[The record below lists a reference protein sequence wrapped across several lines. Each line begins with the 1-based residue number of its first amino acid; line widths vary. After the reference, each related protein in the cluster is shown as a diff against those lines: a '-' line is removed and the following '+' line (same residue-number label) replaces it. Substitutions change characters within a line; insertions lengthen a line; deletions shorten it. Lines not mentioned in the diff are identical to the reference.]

1 MSTHLI
7 HIDGIQAQGRHGA
20 NRGEKLE
27 YQPFVVDLEVVVDV
41 ADDAL
46 EETADYGALADAARG
61 VVEGTS
67 FDLIEMLAHEIA
79 REVFGYQ
86 NVTNVLA
93 RVHKPRAAEAI
104 GVDDVSV
111 DAEVP

>member
-1 MSTHLI
+1 MSSHVI
-7 HIDGIQAQGRHGA
+7 RIDGIQAQGPHGVDP
-20 NRGEKLE
+20 GERLE
-27 YQPFVVDLEVVVDV
+27 WQPFIVDLEVVVDV
-41 ADDAL
+41 TEDAL

-67 FDLIEMLAHEIA
+67 FALVESLANEIA

-86 NVTNVLA
+86 NVTSVIA

-111 DAEVP
+111 DAEVS